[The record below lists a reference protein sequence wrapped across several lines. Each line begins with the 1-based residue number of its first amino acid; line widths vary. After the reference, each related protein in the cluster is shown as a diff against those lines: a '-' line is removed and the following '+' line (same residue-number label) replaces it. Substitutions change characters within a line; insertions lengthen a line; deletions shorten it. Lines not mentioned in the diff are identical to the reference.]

1 VIKNPFYIVAPR
13 FTNTSAGVRVLYKLC
28 SSINRI
34 GYSAFIYQRPY
45 FGLNDPSFE
54 NSLVPYL
61 TKEIR
66 DYHYREKLTPI
77 VVFPETFVIDKFN
90 APFKVK
96 YYLNYKA
103 LLQGS
108 EDKVDYNLAYS
119 QNILTGLGVRKN
131 SSVIFLPVS
140 DYEFFKPKRG
150 KKRFGGAY
158 YAGKYNYHFGQKTY
172 PITDGMIEITR
183 DMPSSQSKYQIREI
197 FQKVEF
203 FYCYED
209 SALAIEAMLCGCPVV
224 FLPNKYFKQCLASIE
239 LGGLGYAWGNTPE
252 QIQHAKK
259 TIHLARKRYI
269 YLISQGKKQIN
280 LFVQSSQKLVKSSKY
295 KIPFALGY
303 IDKFLFLNRV
313 WKYVRFFY
321 EYNQDHGFKKL
332 LATCFKRLKFGR
344 LKIYHY

>member
-1 VIKNPFYIVAPR
+1 MKNPFYIIAPR
-13 FTNTSAGVRVLYKLC
+13 YVTTSAGVRVLYLLC
-28 SSINRI
+28 SKLREL
-34 GYSAFIYQRPY
+34 GYESYIYQRP
-45 FGLNDPSFE
+45 FFSTE
-54 NSLVPYL
+54 VPKSIKKNIIFL
-61 TKEIR
+61 TKDIR
-66 DYHYREKLTPI
+66 DDHFKEKLTPI
-77 VVFPETFVIDKFN
+77 IIYPETFSIKNFN

-96 YYLNYKA
+96 YYLNYKD
-103 LLQGS
+103 LLKSG
-108 EDKVDYNLAYS
+108 EGKVDYNLAYS

-150 KKRFGGAY
+150 RKRSGGAY
-158 YAGKYNYHFGQKTY
+158 YAGKYKYHFGQKTY

-197 FQKVEF
+197 FQKVEL

-224 FLPNKYFKQCLASIE
+224 FLPNKYFKQSLASIE

-259 TIHLARKRYI
+259 TIYLARKRYI

-303 IDKFLFLNRV
+303 IDQFLFLNRV

-344 LKIYHY
+344 LKI